1 MNIKPIGE
9 RVLLKPI
16 KIEEKTAS
24 GIILTSNSSNDLPN
38 MAEVIEI
45 GNLEKFK
52 EIKVGKKVVYSKFS
66 GTEIKDNDVKY
77 IIINAED
84 ILALID

>member
-9 RVLLKPI
+9 RVLLKQI
-16 KIEEKTAS
+16 KTEERTTS
-24 GIILTSNSSNDLPN
+24 GIILSTNSINDTTN
-38 MAEVIEI
+38 IGEVIEI

-52 EIKVGKKVVYSKFS
+52 NINVGKKVIYPKSS
-66 GTEIKDNDVKY
+66 GTEIKNNDEKY
-77 IIINAED
+77 LIINTED